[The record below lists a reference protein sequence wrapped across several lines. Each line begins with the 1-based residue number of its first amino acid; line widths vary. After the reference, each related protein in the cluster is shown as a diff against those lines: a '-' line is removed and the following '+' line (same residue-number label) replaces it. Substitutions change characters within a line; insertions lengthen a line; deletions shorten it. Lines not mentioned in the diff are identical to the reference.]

1 MKTLFAKMIRLLGGV
16 TLGVALHTIV
26 IPLVATDA
34 EAACVT
40 GVASNDVLNIRNG
53 PGAKYNI
60 VGSIRPGECGVVT
73 GRRSGNWVWVDYGY
87 GGYVHSRYLRSEDE
101 GGDASDQ
108 RCVRGVASNDVLN
121 IRQKPTASS
130 AIVGYI
136 PPNGCGV
143 EVRNRSGNW
152 YRIVYGGSSGW
163 VNGRYLTR

>member
-1 MKTLFAKMIRLLGGV
+1 MKTLFAESTRVFGTLALGAV
-16 TLGVALHTIV
+16 LHAVAT
-26 IPLVATDA
+26 PLVATDA
-34 EAACVT
+34 NAACVT

-53 PGAKYNI
+53 PGANYNI

-73 GRRSGNWVWVDYGY
+73 GRRSGNWIWVDYGH

-121 IRQKPTASS
+121 IRQRPSASS

-136 PPNGCGV
+136 PPNACGV

-152 YRIVYGGSSGW
+152 YRIVFGGSSGW
-163 VNGRYLTR
+163 VNGRYLSR

>member
-1 MKTLFAKMIRLLGGV
+1 MKTLFAKTARLLGALA
-16 TLGVALHTIV
+16 LGAALHTIATL
-26 IPLVATDA
+26 LVAT
-34 EAACVT
+34 EANASCVT
-40 GVASNDVLNIRNG
+40 GVASNDALNIRNG

-60 VGSIRPGECGVVT
+60 VGAIHPGECGVVT
-73 GRRSGNWVWVDYGY
+73 GRRSGNWIWVDHGH

-108 RCVRGVASNDVLN
+108 RCARGVASNDVLN
-121 IRQKPTASS
+121 IRQRPTASS

-152 YRIVYGGSSGW
+152 YRVVYGRASGW
-163 VNGRYLTR
+163 VNGRYLSR